1 MPREEARLRHAHQ
14 AAFTCG
20 GGAACLAR
28 AQSDLAVSD
37 VSRDVA
43 ATAALPPSPLP
54 PSFPPSFPAADGA
67 GARTCGAV
75 IAWSV
80 RNGARAAKGASR
92 ALAPMLPEK
101 NLTTPK
107 VPPCVRAPGPLCAC
121 ACACV
126 LCCSLSMSGWYV
138 ALLPCKINLLYACA
152 RTGREMGW
160 SGRPFWPSFFSF
172 CYSLSSLSLRC
183 RLSLF
188 GAAALRSWRVLASV

>member
-1 MPREEARLRHAHQ
+1 MSSKSPERPHCLLTFLAMWLLPRP
-14 AAFTCG
+14 
-20 GGAACLAR
+20 
-28 AQSDLAVSD
+28 S
-37 VSRDVA
+37 
-43 ATAALPPSPLP
+43 LPPLSLP
-54 PSFPPSFPAADGA
+54 PFPPSFPAADGA

-160 SGRPFWPSFFSF
+160 SGRPFSVFAIRCP
-172 CYSLSSLSLRC
+172 LSRFAVVFLSLAR
-183 RLSLF
+183 R
-188 GAAALRSWRVLASV
+188 R